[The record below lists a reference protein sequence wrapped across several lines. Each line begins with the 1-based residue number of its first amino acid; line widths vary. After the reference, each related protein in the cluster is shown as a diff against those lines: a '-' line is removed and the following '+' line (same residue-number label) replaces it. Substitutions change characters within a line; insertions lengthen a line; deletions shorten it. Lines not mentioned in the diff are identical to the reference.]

1 MFFEDFKEKVN
12 SLKKLSNEEYIEYL
26 LNNYKEI
33 QEELNYVKQANTKA
47 REINQFV
54 KELNSSRYLSNKKS
68 RSMSKIIDANSEF
81 INMFKFF
88 H

>member
-12 SLKKLSNEEYIEYL
+12 SLKKLSSEEYIEYL
-26 LNNYKEI
+26 VNNYNEI
-33 QEELNYVKQANTKA
+33 QEELNYVKEANTKA
-47 REINQFV
+47 REINEFV
-54 KELNSSRYLSNKKS
+54 KELNSSRNLLNKKN
-68 RSMSKIIDANSEF
+68 RSMSRIIDANSEF